1 MFSFLLLIFWKWCQD
16 YFSIVSEFVSSQ
28 ITSLTLVCILAALHT
43 LTLGHVKEL
52 YEVCGDFYNTVLFWL
67 FIFSIQKKCRLS
79 CFIFFHHRRCD
90 SKFFHYF
97 LWCSVTW
104 YCWCSMPL
112 KILVTFL
119 HLLYLL
125 QMYCIWT
132 QVVQLNVFHNYA
144 ETIWGPHVTMW
155 WTTKSSLS
163 VAQLSAAETQH
174 SVRKQTCRH
183 WVQFFLFCST
193 QYRQSRFM
201 PGLCS
206 WKMSHK
212 LNTKFTFK
220 TLYFLGVKGLTTT
233 SYIVYDYTTGG
244 RADL

>member
-1 MFSFLLLIFWKWCQD
+1 
-16 YFSIVSEFVSSQ
+16 
-28 ITSLTLVCILAALHT
+28 
-43 LTLGHVKEL
+43 
-52 YEVCGDFYNTVLFWL
+52 
-67 FIFSIQKKCRLS
+67 
-79 CFIFFHHRRCD
+79 
-90 SKFFHYF
+90 
-97 LWCSVTW
+97 
-104 YCWCSMPL
+104 MPL

-132 QVVQLNVFHNYA
+132 QVVQLNVFLNYS

-155 WTTKSSLS
+155 WTTKSSPL

-183 WVQFFLFCST
+183 WIQFSLFCST
-193 QYRQSRFM
+193 QCRQSRFM
-201 PGLCS
+201 PGLRS

-212 LNTKFTFK
+212 LNTKFTLK
-220 TLYFLGVKGLTTT
+220 TVYFLGVRRLTTT

-244 RADL
+244 YTDL